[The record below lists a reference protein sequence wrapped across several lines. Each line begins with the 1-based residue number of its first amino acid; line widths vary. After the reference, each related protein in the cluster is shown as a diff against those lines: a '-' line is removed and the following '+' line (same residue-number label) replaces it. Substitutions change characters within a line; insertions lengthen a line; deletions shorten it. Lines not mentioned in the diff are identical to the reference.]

1 LVVAEP
7 TEEEDTLASS
17 PLDSRVSCASAG
29 ASIDQFFPP
38 GRSFAIGTTVPR
50 GGGPRPSWLPRGRG
64 GRCGRRRRRA
74 GPPPARGT
82 RGGRA
87 GLQTFETSRLLSF
100 DRKEEALARRG
111 ESEKRGLREREE
123 KKEKGKVKKTDLEI
137 EISLRETLRVSL
149 FSFCSLFSPSKLSLS
164 LVLSRFSST
173 SSLVPRSA
181 PPQQQPAC
189 TPSSSSSR
197 PYPRLLR
204 LSKRTK

>member
-1 LVVAEP
+1 MVVAEP

-100 DRKEEALARRG
+100 DRKEEALACRG

-123 KKEKGKVKKTDLEI
+123 KKEKGSEKNRSGNRNFSPRDSQ
-137 EISLRETLRVSL
+137 SLSFFFLFTFFPFQTSL
-149 FSFCSLFSPSKLSLS
+149 SRLCSLVFLP
-164 LVLSRFSST
+164 RPP
-173 SSLVPRSA
+173 SSLAARHR
-181 PPQQQPAC
+181 
-189 TPSSSSSR
+189 SSSQHA
-197 PYPRLLR
+197 PLPPRAAGLPR
-204 LSKRTK
+204 VCSG